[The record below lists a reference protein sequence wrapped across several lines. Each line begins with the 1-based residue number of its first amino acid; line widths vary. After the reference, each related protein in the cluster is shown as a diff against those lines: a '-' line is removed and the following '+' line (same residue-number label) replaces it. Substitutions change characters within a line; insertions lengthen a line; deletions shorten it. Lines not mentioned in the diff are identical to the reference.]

1 MVDPYTCLADRM
13 REPQRSGLQMRLLD
27 ALVEQRIAAAAA
39 RGELDDLPG
48 TGVVPGLGDDAQ
60 VPQEVHAANRI
71 LKNAGFVPPAVEQL
85 RALSDLQDELNAVS
99 DRATRCR
106 LHARMLALHMALESL
121 RGGPLVVPREYCRRI
136 AERLSERAASDVA
149 GALSGEPGPQ

>member
-1 MVDPYTCLADRM
+1 
-13 REPQRSGLQMRLLD
+13 MRLLD

-48 TGVVPGLGDDAQ
+48 TGVAPGPGDDAQ

-71 LKNAGFVPPAVEQL
+71 LKNAGFAPPAVEQL

-121 RGGPLVVPREYCRRI
+121 RGGPLVLPREYCRRI
-136 AERLSERAASDVA
+136 AERLSERAAGDAA